1 MKSFR
6 RHISLARLAVSA
18 LSAVV
23 IVSGQCLPAQAGEI
37 IVSAA
42 ASLTDALTV
51 IKKAYEKENPGTTIV
66 TNFGASGTLLKQMEQ
81 GAPVDVFASA
91 DELTMDQ
98 AAAKKLIDPSTR
110 VDFAANSLVLIVP
123 IASKVHVSSPA
134 DLAGPEVARIA
145 LGNPDLVPVG
155 RYTMEAFT
163 TLGLA
168 ETLRP
173 KFINGESVRQVL
185 DYCARGEV
193 EAAVV
198 FATDAMV
205 AGDKVRVA
213 AVLAGHKP
221 IDYPVAV
228 VAASG
233 NKGPAASFLRYLTS
247 AAGQDIL
254 AGYGFAKPGGR

>member
-1 MKSFR
+1 MKR
-6 RHISLARLAVSA
+6 RSRYARLAVLA
-18 LSAVV
+18 LSALVLV
-23 IVSGQCLPAQAGEI
+23 AGQCLPAQAGEI

-42 ASLTDALTV
+42 ASLTDALNT
-51 IKKAYEKENPGTTIV
+51 IKKAYEKENPGTTVV

-98 AAAKKLIDPSTR
+98 AVEKKLIDAATR

-123 IASKVHVSSPA
+123 IGSKLPVSGPA
-134 DLAGPEVARIA
+134 DLNKPEVARIA
-145 LGNPDLVPVG
+145 IGNPEIVPVG

-163 TLGLA
+163 SLGLA
-168 ETLRP
+168 DALRP
-173 KFINGESVRQVL
+173 KFIAGESVRQVL

-205 AGDKVRVA
+205 AKDKVKVA
-213 AVLAGHKP
+213 AVLTGHKP
-221 IDYPVAV
+221 IDYPVAL
-228 VAASG
+228 VAASA
-233 NKGPAASFLRYLTS
+233 NKEPAASFLRYLTS
-247 AAGQDIL
+247 AAGQEVL
-254 AGYGFAKPGGR
+254 AAYGFAKPGGK

>member
-1 MKSFR
+1 MKTR
-6 RHISLARLAVSA
+6 NRYARLAVLA
-18 LSAVV
+18 LSAIIFVPFFGR
-23 IVSGQCLPAQAGEI
+23 SAQAGEI

-42 ASLTDALTV
+42 ASLTDALAT

-98 AAAKKLIDPSTR
+98 AAAKQLIDPASR
-110 VDFAANSLVLIVP
+110 VDFAANALVLIVP
-123 IASKVHVSSPA
+123 IASKVAVSSPA
-134 DLAGPEVARIA
+134 DLAGPGVARIA
-145 LGNPDLVPVG
+145 LGNPEIVPVG

-163 TLGLA
+163 SLGLA
-168 ETLRP
+168 ESLRP
-173 KFINGESVRQVL
+173 KFITGESVRQVL

-198 FATDAMV
+198 FGTDAMV
-205 AGDKVRVA
+205 AKDKVKVA
-213 AVLAGHKP
+213 AVLTGHKP

-228 VAASG
+228 VAASA
-233 NKGPAASFLRYLTS
+233 NKGPAASFLHYLTS
-247 AAGQDIL
+247 AAGQEIL
-254 AGYGFAKPGGR
+254 AGYGFAKPGGK